1 MGGQVN
7 VAVDASPSPD
17 LNKVMT
23 EIREYYEGVIG
34 KNRKELESWY
44 QNKVKHRGGCC
55 RFVQVRLLDVL
66 S

>member
-44 QNKVKHRGGCC
+44 QNKVKHRGG
-55 RFVQVRLLDVL
+55 
-66 S
+66 